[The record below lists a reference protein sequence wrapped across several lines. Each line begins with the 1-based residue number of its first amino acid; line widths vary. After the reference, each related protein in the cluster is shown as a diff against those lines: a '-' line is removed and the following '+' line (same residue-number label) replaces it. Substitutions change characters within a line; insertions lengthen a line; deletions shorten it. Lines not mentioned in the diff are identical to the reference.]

1 MIEDFKEFL
10 VKGNR
15 FDPEW
20 EDDLGSRYYSFKAAI
35 DRLSVLP
42 SPNLLELGTCH
53 SFVNGGLPGCDDPD
67 PAYWHPEDPS
77 RWDWGAGAFTLAF
90 GLQGFHITTLD
101 FDAKAIAK
109 NRAMTSSLGID
120 CKHIVSDSVSFL
132 LATSETYDLIYI
144 DTGWCDGDSLLVTLD
159 LQEREA
165 GAIIRRGLVRPGGLI
180 LLDDV
185 RSSTPR
191 RFGHPGNR
199 LGRSDKSLPLL
210 LASGFEV
217 IFEGYQ
223 YLLRR
228 LP

>member
-77 RWDWGAGAFTLAF
+77 RWDWGAGPSRWRSAS
-90 GLQGFHITTLD
+90 
-101 FDAKAIAK
+101 
-109 NRAMTSSLGID
+109 RASISPPWTSMQRPSPR
-120 CKHIVSDSVSFL
+120 
-132 LATSETYDLIYI
+132 
-144 DTGWCDGDSLLVTLD
+144 TG
-159 LQEREA
+159 
-165 GAIIRRGLVRPGGLI
+165 P
-180 LLDDV
+180 
-185 RSSTPR
+185 
-191 RFGHPGNR
+191 
-199 LGRSDKSLPLL
+199 
-210 LASGFEV
+210 
-217 IFEGYQ
+217 
-223 YLLRR
+223 
-228 LP
+228 